1 MTKAKDPSD
10 GRSITLRRTEL
21 GLTQRQLADRAGV
34 RENAISDF
42 ETGIRSYRTCRVS
55 TALKIAA
62 ALECNIEDLL

>member
-10 GRSITLRRTEL
+10 GRGITLRRTEL
-21 GLTQRQLADRAGV
+21 GLTQHQLATRAGLSESV
-34 RENAISDF
+34 ISDF

-55 TALKIAA
+55 TALKIAG